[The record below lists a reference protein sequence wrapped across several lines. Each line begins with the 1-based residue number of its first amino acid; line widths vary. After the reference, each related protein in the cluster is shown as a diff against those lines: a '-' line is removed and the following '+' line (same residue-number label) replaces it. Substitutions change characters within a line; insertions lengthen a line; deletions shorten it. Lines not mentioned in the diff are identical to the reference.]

1 VILVSLAT
9 CWIAGEGTGNRG
21 REEGEREAGGR
32 KERERREGGR
42 RERGGREEGER
53 EAGGRKER
61 ERREG
66 GRKKAGREE
75 GGRKEGGREEGGR
88 REGGR
93 EVGKGGRWFTSQETV
108 DQQLMSI
115 SVTMATN
122 AVKSTD
128 KSQTQ
133 TRTFI
138 RWPMALAYAFLTAAL
153 RSDKPDSR
161 VFRSL
166 PVYSTCMRGC

>member
-1 VILVSLAT
+1 MIRRS
-9 CWIAGEGTGNRG
+9 GKRG
-21 REEGEREAGGR
+21 G
-32 KERERREGGR
+32 EGGR
-42 RERGGREEGER
+42 EGMGEGEGRERESEEG
-53 EAGGRKER
+53 R

-75 GGRKEGGREEGGR
+75 GGR

-93 EVGKGGRWFTSQETV
+93 EMGKGGRWSTSQETV

-128 KSQTQ
+128 KSH

-138 RWPMALAYAFLTAAL
+138 RWPIALAYAFLTAAL
-153 RSDKPDSR
+153 RSDKPDTR

-166 PVYSTCMRGC
+166 PTVQRAYEGVLFGLCTDTKQHTCSFSTHHS